1 MKAII
6 VGGGKVGFYLTKTLL
21 ERGYNATI
29 IENDKEQSHFCAN
42 NIGAEVVCGDGTSVE
57 TLAACGADKADCVIA
72 VTGKDE
78 CNLICCQV
86 AKKAFG
92 VRKTIAKVNN
102 PKNAE
107 VMKQLGIDITVSSTQ
122 NIIQMLEHEVDF
134 GAIKR
139 LLTMDNEFDDA
150 TLVEIMLPEN
160 YVYSGKKLSEL
171 SIPEQCNIA
180 CINRGG
186 KTIIPRGAT
195 VLMGGDIVM
204 VVMMNS
210 REKELRRALK
220 IKD

>member
-160 YVYSGKKLSEL
+160 YVYSGKKLSER

-180 CINRGG
+180 CINSGG

-195 VLMGGDIVM
+195 VLMSGDIVM